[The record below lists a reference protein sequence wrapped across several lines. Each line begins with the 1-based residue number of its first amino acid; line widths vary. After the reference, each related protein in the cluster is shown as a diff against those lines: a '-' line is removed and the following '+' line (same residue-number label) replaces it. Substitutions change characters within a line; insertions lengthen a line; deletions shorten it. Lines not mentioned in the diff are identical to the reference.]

1 MKKKFGAVLVLA
13 AVLTL
18 TTPLTA
24 NAAIAWT
31 APGCTSTGVCMKRGD
46 GTPIGY
52 DGTGSLT
59 ITQGSIRSVAAG
71 NRSTTV
77 TLSTGTKYVVQ
88 ATTMIT
94 FPNGLQ
100 TVKSI
105 SR

>member
-1 MKKKFGAVLVLA
+1 MKKQLGVSVLLAVLLA
-13 AVLTL
+13 LA
-18 TTPLTA
+18 TPLSA
-24 NAAIAWT
+24 NAAISWT

-52 DGTGSLT
+52 DGTGSLA
-59 ITQGSIRSVAAG
+59 INQGSIRSVAAG
-71 NRSTTV
+71 NRTTTV
-77 TLSTGTKYVVQ
+77 TLSTGTTYVIQ